1 MKKIYY
7 APKSKPITV
16 STESLLAAS
25 QEGIPV
31 GNGGGGPAGAKR
43 FQQLIFDDSD
53 DGDVE

>member
-43 FQQLIFDDSD
+43 FQLIFDDSD